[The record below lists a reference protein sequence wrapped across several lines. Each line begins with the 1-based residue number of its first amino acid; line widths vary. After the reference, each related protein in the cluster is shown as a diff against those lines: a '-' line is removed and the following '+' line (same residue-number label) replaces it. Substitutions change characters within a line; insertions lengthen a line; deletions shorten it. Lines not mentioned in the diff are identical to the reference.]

1 MIFFVFGQC
10 ICSLKLLNDTK
21 LMIDDKLLF
30 QMRREADFDVELIYH
45 RLTVAN
51 RTVISSGLPPSVSIP
66 AARAFTENGDKN

>member
-1 MIFFVFGQC
+1 
-10 ICSLKLLNDTK
+10 
-21 LMIDDKLLF
+21 MIDDKLLF